1 MKKIAIFLIIFNIIL
16 WGSLI
21 VIKKIESR
29 EELTLLERIRS
40 AETFEEI
47 TSCNS
52 HIGESPET
60 DEEKSEFL
68 NKVKNYILN
77 HKDEISGIYFYN
89 EYFAFGTQGYRS
101 YGEYLYEMIV
111 IYISGDDEIYIIPI
125 ENDAEIDVL
134 DLSDIPSKEEYL
146 KYKYNI
152 TDWNAGDDTWNM
164 RGYNSIYIYNVN
176 VNNSEFK
183 LVLEYDEKNQRIE
196 IYGSTPGKKDKSVY
210 GRDYLPYGGMY
221 YKSDKKSLEYAKK
234 EYALLLRN
242 MAVEDDEVNN
252 YNPEVY
258 TFTDDVIKTKWGV
271 PDKIEVYEYPLIIR
285 EKWIYYKYGEIYFKD
300 GMVTDIVKR

>member
-1 MKKIAIFLIIFNIIL
+1 MKKIAMFLIIFNIIL

-29 EELTLLERIRS
+29 EEPTLLEKIRN

-52 HIGESPET
+52 HIGLAPKT

-68 NKVKNYILN
+68 NKIKNYILN

-89 EYFAFGTQGYRS
+89 EYFARGTHGYLS
-101 YGEYLYEMIV
+101 YGEYLYEMIA
-111 IYISGDDEIYIIPI
+111 IYINEDDEIYIVPI
-125 ENDAEIDVL
+125 ENGVEIDVL

-152 TDWNAGDDTWNM
+152 IGWDAGDDTWNS
-164 RGYNSIYIYNVN
+164 GYSAISIHNANVYNSEIELILN
-176 VNNSEFK
+176 
-183 LVLEYDEKNQRIE
+183 YDEKNQRIE
-196 IYGSTPGKKDKSVY
+196 IYGSTPLKKDKSVY

-252 YNPEVY
+252 YTPELY
-258 TFTDDVIKTKWGV
+258 MFTDEVIKTKWGV
-271 PDKIEVYEYPLIIR
+271 PNEIELYEYPLIKR
-285 EKWIYYKYGEIYFKD
+285 EKWIYYKYGQVYFED
-300 GMVTDIVKR
+300 GLVTDIVKH

>member
-1 MKKIAIFLIIFNIIL
+1 MKKIAVFLIIFNIIL

-21 VIKKIESR
+21 VIKKIETR
-29 EELTLLERIRS
+29 EEPTLLEKIRS

-77 HKDEISGIYFYN
+77 HKDEISDIYFYN
-89 EYFAFGTQGYRS
+89 QYFALGTHGYSS
-101 YGEYLYEMIV
+101 YGKYLYEMIA
-111 IYISGDDEIYIIPI
+111 IYINGDDEIYIIPI
-125 ENDAEIDVL
+125 ENDVEIDVL

-152 TDWNAGDDTWNM
+152 TSWDAGDETWN
-164 RGYNSIYIYNVN
+164 RGYSAISIDTVN
-176 VNNSEFK
+176 VYNSEIELF
-183 LVLEYDEKNQRIE
+183 LEYDEKNQRIE
-196 IYGSTPGKKDKSVY
+196 IYGSTPLRKDKSVY

-234 EYALLLRN
+234 EYALLLRD

-252 YNPEVY
+252 YIPELY
-258 TFTDDVIKTKWGV
+258 MFTDDVIKTKWGV

-285 EKWIYYKYGEIYFKD
+285 EKWIYYKYGQVYFED
-300 GMVTDIVKR
+300 GFVTDIVKR